1 MTAHPVRTA
10 RRGALLLAA
19 ATATVLSATALTVP
33 VAAADDGNGRPTF
46 IGLENGTL
54 DWGIKQSFRNY
65 LGLPF
70 VGGSITVG
78 DGAGRNADGTF
89 RFVDGAG
96 TYTMATHGVDAG
108 FNGSVH
114 FTGHH
119 GDLDLEFSDLR
130 FVSDRV
136 SGSILADV
144 TANGETS
151 QDVPIAELDI
161 AGATR
166 GSQNGAMVFGDIPAT
181 LTEEGAAVF
190 AYNGNPFY
198 AAGDA
203 LDPVTLTISTASSG
217 GGNGGSGNGGS
228 GNGGSGDNGGSDGSG
243 DNGGSEGPGDTGN
256 GGSDGPGDTGN
267 GGSNGSGDNGGS
279 GDDGGS
285 DGSGGNGNGGSGD
298 PGGNDGGSEGS
309 GDGSNNGAGDDGG
322 TDGSGGGDGVPSGTI
337 EDGVLDW
344 GVKQSFRSY
353 VTGPIAS
360 GRVELSDGA
369 TGNGAGSYRFPDGSG
384 DLDAEEETVSAGF
397 RGTVTFLGHEK
408 ADGEYELELKFSS
421 LAVELNGTSGE
432 LIADIS
438 SKDRATGEVTEA
450 TGVTVANLTVP
461 ASALTVEDDL
471 VVLEDLPAV
480 LTADGAEA
488 FGGFY
493 AAGDDLDPVSVA
505 LALAEGVDLP
515 DPGSSSGGTGNTGGA
530 GTGGAVGGAG
540 TGGLTGGAVGG
551 ALGGGALASTGSNLP
566 TSALVG
572 GAVTLAAGG
581 AVALWAVRR
590 RSVAASGAGV
600 TAAGPA
606 L

>member
-65 LGLPF
+65 LGMPF

-78 DGAGRNADGTF
+78 EGAERNADGTF

-151 QDVPIAELDI
+151 QDVPIAVLDI
-161 AGATR
+161 TGATR

-198 AAGDA
+198 APGDA

-228 GNGGSGDNGGSDGSG
+228 GDNGGSDGSGDNDNGGSDGSGDTGNGGSDGSGDTGGSNGSGDTGGSNGSGDTGDNGGSDGSG
-243 DNGGSEGPGDTGN
+243 DNG
-256 GGSDGPGDTGN
+256 
-267 GGSNGSGDNGGS
+267 NGGS
-279 GDDGGS
+279 G
-285 DGSGGNGNGGSGD
+285 N
-298 PGGNDGGSEGS
+298 PGGDHGGSEGS
-309 GDGSNNGAGDDGG
+309 NGDGSNNGG
-322 TDGSGGGDGVPSGTI
+322 TDGSGGGDGAPSGSI

-360 GRVELSDGA
+360 GRVELADGA
-369 TGNGAGSYRFPDGSG
+369 TENGVGGYRFPDGSG

-432 LIADIS
+432 LIADVS

-461 ASALTVEDDL
+461 ASALTVENDL
-471 VVLEDLPAV
+471 VVLENLPAV

-515 DPGSSSGGTGNTGGA
+515 DPGSSSGGTGTSGGTGG
-530 GTGGAVGGAG
+530 GGAVGGAG

-551 ALGGGALASTGSNLP
+551 ALGGGALASTGSTMP

-590 RSVAASGAGV
+590 RSVAVSGAGE
-600 TAAGPA
+600 TTGPA